1 MKIDYRQRSLTPK
14 QIRNKF
20 LCIIIGLV
28 LSMAGIIIAVDTSS
42 SAIFFISIGSV
53 LIILLVCILNY
64 ILSLVN
70 FYIQI

>member
-28 LSMAGIIIAVDTSS
+28 LSMAGVIIAVDTSS
-42 SAIFFISIGSV
+42 SVIFFISIGSV
-53 LIILLVCILNY
+53 LIILPVCILNY

>member
-28 LSMAGIIIAVDTSS
+28 LSMAGVIIAVDTSS
-42 SAIFFISIGSV
+42 SVIFFISIGSV